1 MRYSELSVDDA
12 EEWTALSDSQEAAL
26 RAACD
31 LLARPGQTATIG
43 EVAAYSGF
51 TETWFSTAFEARYG
65 ETPREFRQR
74 RLSEP
79 AGGSA
84 WSERVA
90 TAIDAALADDTISLA
105 SVARRLAVGPRT
117 LQRRLAEEGTT
128 WRRELDSARRRR
140 LHDATA
146 QDR

>member
-1 MRYSELSVDDA
+1 M
-12 EEWTALSDSQEAAL
+12 
-26 RAACD
+26 
-31 LLARPGQTATIG
+31 
-43 EVAAYSGF
+43 
-51 TETWFSTAFEARYG
+51 TETWFSTAFKARYG

-79 AGGSA
+79 TGGSA
-84 WSERVA
+84 WCERVA
-90 TAIDAALADDTISLA
+90 TAIDAAWADDTVALE

-128 WRRELDSARRRR
+128 WRRELDAARRRHR
-140 LHDATA
+140 HNAT